1 MKEIKWTVASRSN
14 ISNPLILLVKVD
26 AGSPSRGDLVICT
39 ETGRRYKVIS
49 LAAGVSYEAAREG
62 IHGLSIEA
70 IDGRPEDDLTTGMHF
85 VQASE
90 E

>member
-14 ISNPLILLVKVD
+14 VSNLIILLVNVD
-26 AGSPSRGDLVICT
+26 AGLPSRGDLVVCV

-49 LAAGVSYEAAREG
+49 LAVGLGHEAAKEG
-62 IHGLSIEA
+62 IHGLSVEA

-90 E
+90 D